1 MTKKNVKTSGY
12 VLVFISIVLS
22 NTNQLSGQEKVS
34 VSAGVG
40 FPEALNIGTRYQL
53 KQSQIG
59 LSLGAWPSSGDWLFD
74 WKSLV
79 SLSGDYYYHFGGPSK
94 YSDLPPW
101 YGRIGLDYFR
111 IGWESSIE
119 HNLESHL
126 RFGRDFYIDE
136 NSGISLD
143 AGIGY
148 LLKNATGFSQLIPA
162 LGICLFWKF

>member
-1 MTKKNVKTSGY
+1 MKALGH

-22 NTNQLSGQEKVS
+22 NTYQLSGQDKVS
-34 VSAGVG
+34 ISAGVG
-40 FPEALNIGTRYQL
+40 FTETLNIGTRYQL

-59 LSLGAWPSSGDWLFD
+59 LSIGTWPSPGGWLFG

-79 SLSGDYYYHFGGPSK
+79 SLSGDFYYHFGGPSK

-101 YGRIGLDYFR
+101 YGRIGLDYLR
-111 IGWESSIE
+111 IGWESDIE

-126 RFGRDFYIDE
+126 RFGRDFYVYE
-136 NSGISLD
+136 NYGISLD

-148 LLKNATGFSQLIPA
+148 FLINATGLSQLLPV
-162 LGICLFWKF
+162 LGICFFWKF